1 MFLINSFLRTPSG
14 EFVQVEACKDRPADP
29 DYVEGAI
36 EIIVGGVEI
45 VGKREWD
52 YVDQL
57 WSYIADM
64 VETLRSHGT
73 ANTYYPDQPIRIEFA
88 REGSRVVIA
97 SQDGDR
103 VRRRSVDHVEF
114 DRVVGAA
121 GRVFF
126 ERMTE
131 LLPDKAKAYASA
143 QSKLTN
149 T

>member
-14 EFVQVEACKDRPADP
+14 EFVQVEACEDRPADS

-36 EIIVGGVEI
+36 EIVVDGVEI

-57 WSYIADM
+57 WSYMADM
-64 VETLRSHGT
+64 VETLRSHGN
-73 ANTYYPDQPIRIEFA
+73 ADTYYPDQPIRLEFA
-88 REGSRVVIA
+88 QEGSRVVIA
-97 SQDGDR
+97 SQDGER
-103 VRRRSVDHVEF
+103 VRRGSVDHVEF

-131 LLPDKAKAYASA
+131 LLPDNAKAYASA
-143 QSKLTN
+143 QSKLAN
-149 T
+149 K